1 MFIEGGS
8 KSNETVLMSLTG
20 NFDLNEISILT
31 DKMRIPGGDDLK
43 KATKGK
49 NNMKTI
55 YSITIFFSLLLAG
68 CTSEPTLQKY
78 FVENTEN
85 KRSR

>member
-1 MFIEGGS
+1 
-8 KSNETVLMSLTG
+8 
-20 NFDLNEISILT
+20 
-31 DKMRIPGGDDLK
+31 MRIPGGDDLK